1 MEIKVENVMGSLGR
15 NPNPAVAPQPPHL
28 PPSPFRWPMDLTLTI
43 AHSGHFLASPGLC
56 PSTRRPTTAPLAAGP
71 QEKLNLFLHP
81 DISTEYQQQR
91 SWSQLQMQLFREPV
105 PNEKHGAEIQ
115 VIENESYLGPSQD
128 KDQLQYAGQRLG

>member
-28 PPSPFRWPMDLTLTI
+28 PPSPFCWPMDLTLTI

-81 DISTEYQQQR
+81 DISTERAISLATTTPTGSMPAWAKTIRTHYWNWR
-91 SWSQLQMQLFREPV
+91 S
-105 PNEKHGAEIQ
+105 A
-115 VIENESYLGPSQD
+115 LGPKRPAVST
-128 KDQLQYAGQRLG
+128 